1 MPLSHYQRM
10 DPFPTLE
17 IQLEKEDQLYLFSD
31 GYADQFGG
39 EHRKKFKYK
48 AFKHMLTKDT
58 DASMKDQE
66 KVLVDTI
73 MKWQGKNEQIDDMVV
88 VGIKI

>member
-10 DPFPTLE
+10 DPFPTQE

-39 EHRKKFKYK
+39 KHRKKFKYK
-48 AFKHMLTKDT
+48 AFQQLLTGHT
-58 DASMKDQE
+58 DASMKDQK